1 MFCNILCMLYV
12 SLFIRQFYTYIYIYM
27 TLWFW
32 DDWVRSGSKVCT
44 SNGRILKKRAAWR
57 NGVMSSGHF
66 PLRMVGILANEEH
79 ERKIGIGCLRVSD
92 YVSNT
97 VGMVASINFNQH
109 GGINVLNG
117 STVLYSMRCSVF
129 EGLVTLK
136 ISLDSEF
143 PFWPLYVLL
152 RWPII
157 KRLWAVCPCL
167 PHPNSSWDRWTR
179 NEWEVFIVSTSWWG
193 IVTCQGIHIAPR
205 SKRFRGY
212 LGGQTIEIC
221 QKRYFMAHQFSF
233 WLFMH
238 IWKANWKI
246 CGNDGQWWT
255 FDCFEP
261 TALWLQVWRS
271 FEWCQYN
278 LALSA
283 WHDLLIC
290 QEHAK
295 ELAELLQPRPECWG
309 FERHFDI

>member
-1 MFCNILCMLYV
+1 MFCNILCIVACYMY
-12 SLFIRQFYTYIYIYM
+12 FYLYIYIYIWHCGFEM
-27 TLWFW
+27 IG
-32 DDWVRSGSKVCT
+32 RSGSKVCT
-44 SNGRILKKRAAWR
+44 SKRAFSTE
-57 NGVMSSGHF
+57 NGWNSGKRRTCEKNRHWMF
-66 PLRMVGILANEEH
+66 ASFWPCFQYCRH
-79 ERKIGIGCLRVSD
+79 GC
-92 YVSNT
+92 
-97 VGMVASINFNQH
+97 FNQLQSTWRYH
-109 GGINVLNG
+109 DVLNG
-117 STVLYSMRCSVF
+117 STVLYCMRCSLF

-179 NEWEVFIVSTSWWG
+179 NEWEVFIVSTSLWG

-212 LGGQTIEIC
+212 LAGGKLLRFV
-221 QKRYFMAHQFSF
+221 KRDTSWLISF
-233 WLFMH
+233 LSGSLC

-261 TALWLQVWRS
+261 TALWL
-271 FEWCQYN
+271 
-278 LALSA
+278 
-283 WHDLLIC
+283 
-290 QEHAK
+290 
-295 ELAELLQPRPECWG
+295 
-309 FERHFDI
+309 